1 MIIEDSKFEI
11 YVDDIS
17 IYRGDPVD
25 VVEELDKITIST
37 FIGGKVRQKL
47 KLVITKMNYI
57 ETEEV
62 SKDKKAKE

>member
-17 IYRGDPVD
+17 IYRGDP
-25 VVEELDKITIST
+25 VEELDKITIST

>member
-1 MIIEDSKFEI
+1 MII
-11 YVDDIS
+11 DDIS